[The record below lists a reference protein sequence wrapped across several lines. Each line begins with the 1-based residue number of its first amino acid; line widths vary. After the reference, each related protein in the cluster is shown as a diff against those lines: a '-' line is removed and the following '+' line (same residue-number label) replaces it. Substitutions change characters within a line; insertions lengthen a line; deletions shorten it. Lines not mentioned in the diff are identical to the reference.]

1 MAGGFHKEF
10 CYVEQLLIKG
20 FYIMGLGKL
29 FGIKKDKFVIGGITT
44 KLPETDEQTM
54 NLVSQLARKLEMKV
68 PTEQDIY
75 WFVIEFFDRAAAFN
89 ISAKGILDNLPFYLF
104 KMEYEGRRSEKSY
117 VGKKNSG
124 VSYLLEDVAP
134 SFQKA
139 VSHLG
144 AGSEQVIITLVYVV
158 FCTAHAEMIKNLRI
172 KYAVHYHN
180 NCISSG
186 SFNSAEKW
194 GEVIESLE

>member
-1 MAGGFHKEF
+1 
-10 CYVEQLLIKG
+10 
-20 FYIMGLGKL
+20 MGLGKL
-29 FGIKKDKFVIGGITT
+29 FGIKKDRFVIGGITT

-54 NLVSQLARKLEMKV
+54 NLVSQLARKVEMKL

-75 WFVIEFFDRAAAFN
+75 WFVIEFFDRTAAFN
-89 ISAKGILDNLPFYLF
+89 ISAKGILDNLPFHLF
-104 KMEYEGRRSEKSY
+104 EMEYEGRRSENSY

-144 AGSEQVIITLVYVV
+144 AGPEQVIIALVYVV

-194 GEVIESLE
+194 GEVIQSLE

>member
-1 MAGGFHKEF
+1 
-10 CYVEQLLIKG
+10 
-20 FYIMGLGKL
+20 MGLSSL
-29 FGIKKDKFVIGGITT
+29 FGLKKDIFIIGGVKT

-54 NLVSQLARKLEMKV
+54 RLVSEITQQLAQKL

-75 WFVIEFFDRAAAFN
+75 WFVIEFFDRANGFSSAARE
-89 ISAKGILDNLPFYLF
+89 ILKNLPMNLLE
-104 KMEYEGRRSEKSY
+104 MEYAGRRSENSY
-117 VGKKNSG
+117 VGKKNPG
-124 VSYLLEDVAP
+124 VAYLLEDVAP

-144 AGSEQVIITLVYVV
+144 AGPEQVIVALVYLI
-158 FCTAHAEMIKNLRI
+158 FCNEYREIIKNLRI

-186 SFNSAEKW
+186 SFNNADKW
-194 GEVIESLE
+194 GEVIGSLE